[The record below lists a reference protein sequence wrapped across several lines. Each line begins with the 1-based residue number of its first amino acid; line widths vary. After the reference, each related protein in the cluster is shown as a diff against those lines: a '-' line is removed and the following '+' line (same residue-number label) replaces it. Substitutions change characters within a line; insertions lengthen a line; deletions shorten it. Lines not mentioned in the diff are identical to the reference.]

1 MATDHRNRFL
11 PDPYLN
17 ARRDAQRAL
26 ADQLAREMSEGMKG
40 VNYSPDDD
48 TYDLAE
54 GPADRT
60 FRNRETSEYDEQ
72 VGRMNERRQRGEN

>member
-1 MATDHRNRFL
+1 MAHNHRNQ
-11 PDPYLN
+11 PIADPYLN
-17 ARRDAQRAL
+17 ARRSAMQAN

-40 VNYSPDDD
+40 TNYSPDDD
-48 TYDLAE
+48 IYDLAE